1 MYTHNTLKMRFY
13 PLAVCLV
20 TFVSLMAVVMVGCAA
35 LQTVAPKTLDQR
47 IAAFEI
53 SVKGAVDATTALFN
67 SGRVSKED
75 ALSVLTVAE
84 ELFKGIK
91 TSRIAM
97 KAGDLTSAENQ
108 LKLMQL
114 ALLELN
120 SRIAKLEAEG
130 K

>member
-1 MYTHNTLKMRFY
+1 MKTLR
-13 PLAVCLV
+13 
-20 TFVSLMAVVMVGCAA
+20 VSLKTWFYLCLTAVLLGGCAA

-53 SVKGAVDATTALFN
+53 SVKGAVDATTALFS
-67 SGRVSKED
+67 SGRISKED

-84 ELFKGIK
+84 ELYKGIL
-91 TSRIAM
+91 TSRVAM

-120 SRIAKLEAEG
+120 SRIAKLEAGG